1 MKRTP
6 RALRMAAAAILMVVC
21 LGCGGMSNYTANR
34 LSDLTDVACID
45 VDLNSYGLL
54 ANAGPLMLGAR
65 SMMDIPDGPAYRYRL
80 GLGGLQRLRLGY
92 RASGLIWPIEHLR
105 VFRRQYGDLDSGWPR
120 PRQYGDP
127 DSGWFGKGGYYWDD
141 LPAWGSFG
149 GSIGIFLGVGVHV
162 DVVELADFALG
173 FFGADI
179 VRDDLPLPR
188 ADEGPGL
195 RAPQW

>member
-1 MKRTP
+1 MKRSP
-6 RALRMAAAAILMVVC
+6 RALMVAAAAVVMVAC
-21 LGCGGMSNYTANR
+21 FGCRGTSDYVANR

-54 ANAGPLMLGAR
+54 VNAGPLMLGAR

-92 RASGLIWPIEHLR
+92 RASGLIWPIEHFT
-105 VFRRQYGDLDSGWPR
+105 VFRRQYGDLDSGWLR
-120 PRQYGDP
+120 R
-127 DSGWFGKGGYYWDD
+127 GGYYWRD

-162 DVVELADFALG
+162 DVVELADFVMGFLG
-173 FFGADI
+173 EDI
-179 VRDDLPLPR
+179 VHDDLPLPR
-188 ADEGPGL
+188 ADERPDMP
-195 RAPQW
+195 APQWQ